1 MDRSE
6 QAIQQGKIKV
16 IHTIRMSSL
25 LGMLLFTAACVTINV
40 YFPNAEAAKAADEII
55 RGVYGEDGAPA
66 STPDKTPQPQ
76 SLFHMPGAEQ
86 PLWVSAL
93 EWLVPPAQAN
103 DGDINIQTPA
113 INTLRKTMEARF
125 PKLRPFY
132 VGGSVG
138 MTQDGMIKIRDLNAI
153 ALRDRKTVNT
163 LVAAEN
169 RDRKALYKEIARA
182 NGEPGWEA
190 EIRKTFAG
198 RWIGNAPGGWWY
210 QDKGGNWK
218 QK

>member
-1 MDRSE
+1 
-6 QAIQQGKIKV
+6 
-16 IHTIRMSSL
+16 
-25 LGMLLFTAACVTINV
+25 MLL
-40 YFPNAEAAKAADEII
+40 Y
-55 RGVYGEDGAPA
+55 
-66 STPDKTPQPQ
+66 
-76 SLFHMPGAEQ
+76 
-86 PLWVSAL
+86 SA
-93 EWLVPPAQAN
+93 
-103 DGDINIQTPA
+103 
-113 INTLRKTMEARF
+113 
-125 PKLRPFY
+125 PFY

-138 MTQDGMIKIRDLNAI
+138 MTQDGLIKIRDLNAI

-182 NGEPGWEA
+182 NGEPSWEA
-190 EIRKTFAG
+190 EIRKTFSG

>member
-1 MDRSE
+1 MGVFK
-6 QAIQQGKIKV
+6 QTAKQGNVKV
-16 IHTIRMSSL
+16 IHTIRTSSL
-25 LGMLLFTAACVTINV
+25 LGMLLFLAACVTINV

-55 RGVYGEDGAPA
+55 RGVYGEDDAPA
-66 STPDKTPQPQ
+66 STPDKSPQPQ
-76 SLFHMPGAEQ
+76 SLFQVPGTDQ

-93 EWLVPPAQAN
+93 EWLVPPAHAA
-103 DGDINIQTPA
+103 GDINIKSPA
-113 INTLRKTMEARF
+113 INTLRKSMEARF

-138 MTQDGMIKIRDLNAI
+138 MTQDGLIKMRDLNAI

-169 RDRKALYKEIARA
+169 RDRNALYKEIANA
-182 NGEPGWEA
+182 NGQPEWEA
-190 EIRKTFAG
+190 DIRKTFAG

-218 QK
+218 KK

>member
-1 MDRSE
+1 
-6 QAIQQGKIKV
+6 
-16 IHTIRMSSL
+16 
-25 LGMLLFTAACVTINV
+25 MLLFTAACVTINV

-55 RGVYGEDGAPA
+55 RGVYGEDEAPA
-66 STPDKTPQPQ
+66 STPDKVPQPQ
-76 SLFHMPGAEQ
+76 SRLYTPGAEQ
-86 PLWVSAL
+86 PIWVSAL
-93 EWLVPPAQAN
+93 DWLVPPAQAN

-113 INTLRKTMEARF
+113 ISTLRKTMEARF
-125 PKLRPFY
+125 PKLKPFY

-138 MTQDGMIKIRDLNAI
+138 MTQDGLIKIRDLNAI

-169 RDRKALYKEIARA
+169 RDRNVLYREIARA